1 MGRWVDQTDVFLC
14 LLTFFF
20 FFFFFFIL
28 LVTSLPG

>member
-20 FFFFFFIL
+20 FFFFTL